1 MLFLLLLKDVLL
13 LDIIIIIIMI
23 FIGEYQL
30 NLQNCQKIKK
40 CYVTQGD
47 TEKYLQKYY

>member
-40 CYVTQGD
+40 NMYM
-47 TEKYLQKYY
+47 

>member
-30 NLQNCQKIKK
+30 NLQNCHKIKK
-40 CYVTQGD
+40 HVYVNVQYCY
-47 TEKYLQKYY
+47 K